1 MPVASPRSGIQ
12 PAPDSGDLLLV
23 AAGDDAALTRLVARW
38 RQPVYALFERTR
50 DPSAAAEATVLTFE
64 RLVRTA
70 DGYVPESPFSAFLWS
85 LVAKVV
91 QDAKP
96 GEVLEVPASKLAD
109 SPSART
115 ALVRSAIA
123 ALPAGERS
131 AFLLT
136 RVARLSVAAAAEA
149 LGVSETEV
157 RRRLVRAL
165 ESLRVF
171 LRPILEVSDS
181 SSALAGPGAVDRD
194 ATGPDRPPAAAS

>member
-1 MPVASPRSGIQ
+1 VALSRSGVQ

-50 DPSAAAEATVLTFE
+50 EPSAAAEATILTFE
-64 RLVRTA
+64 RLVLTA
-70 DGYVPESPFSAFLWS
+70 PRYAPESSFPGFLWS
-85 LVAKVV
+85 LVVKIV
-91 QDAKP
+91 QDPRP
-96 GEVLEVPASKLAD
+96 GRILEIPAPKLAE
-109 SPSART
+109 SSSART

-136 RVARLSVAAAAEA
+136 RVARLSVGAAAEA
-149 LGVSETEV
+149 LGISDAEL

-165 ESLRVF
+165 EILRVL
-171 LRPILEVSDS
+171 LRPLLEASGS
-181 SSALAGPGAVDRD
+181 
-194 ATGPDRPPAAAS
+194 PPAAAEPDAAGQGAPGPGRAPAAAS

>member
-1 MPVASPRSGIQ
+1 MRI
-12 PAPDSGDLLLV
+12 
-23 AAGDDAALTRLVARW
+23 VARW

-50 DPSAAAEATVLTFE
+50 EPSAAAEATVQAFE

-70 DGYVPESPFSAFLWS
+70 DSYAPGSAFPIFLWGV
-85 LVAKVV
+85 VAKVV
-91 QDAKP
+91 QDTKP
-96 GEVLEVPASKLAD
+96 GAVLEVPAPKLAE

-136 RVARLSVAAAAEA
+136 RIARLSVAAAAEA
-149 LGVSETEV
+149 IGVSETEV

-165 ESLRVF
+165 ETLRVF
-171 LRPILEVSDS
+171 LGPVLEVSGS
-181 SSALAGPGAVDRD
+181 SPALAVSDAADPAFSAPG
-194 ATGPDRPPAAAS
+194 RPPVTSP

>member
-1 MPVASPRSGIQ
+1 MALPWNGVQ
-12 PAPDSGDLLLV
+12 LTPDSGDLLLV

-50 DPSAAAEATVLTFE
+50 EPSAAAEATVLSFE
-64 RLVRTA
+64 RLVLTA
-70 DGYVPESPFSAFLWS
+70 PRYTPESPFPVFLWN
-85 LVAKVV
+85 LVAKIV

-96 GEVLEVPASKLAD
+96 GEVLEIPAPKLAE
-109 SPSART
+109 SGSART

-136 RVARLSVAAAAEA
+136 RVARLSTAAAAEA
-149 LGVSETEV
+149 LGVSETDV

-165 ESLRVF
+165 ESLRIF
-171 LRPILEVSDS
+171 LRPLLEVSG
-181 SSALAGPGAVDRD
+181 SAPGLAGPDFADRE
-194 ATGPDRPPAAAS
+194 AHEPGRRPVAAS

>member
-1 MPVASPRSGIQ
+1 MALSRSGVQ
-12 PAPDSGDLLLV
+12 PAPDPGDLLLV
-23 AAGDDAALTRLVARW
+23 AAGDDAALTRLVTRW

-50 DPSAAAEATVLTFE
+50 EPSAAAEATILTFE
-64 RLVRTA
+64 RLVLTA
-70 DGYVPESPFSAFLWS
+70 EDYAPGSPFHAFLWG
-85 LVAKVV
+85 LVAKVL
-91 QDAKP
+91 QDAKI
-96 GEVLEVPASKLAD
+96 GDVLEIPALKLAD

-171 LRPILEVSDS
+171 LRPLLETSGS
-181 SSALAGPGAVDRD
+181 SPTRTGPDDADRD
-194 ATGPDRPPAAAS
+194 ATGSDKPKMAAS

>member
-1 MPVASPRSGIQ
+1 VALSRSGIQ

-50 DPSAAAEATVLTFE
+50 EPSAAAEATVLTFE
-64 RLVRTA
+64 RLVLTA
-70 DGYVPESPFSAFLWS
+70 PRYAPESPFPAFLWS

-96 GEVLEVPASKLAD
+96 GKVLEIPAPKLAE
-109 SPSART
+109 SVSART

-131 AFLLT
+131 SFLLT

-157 RRRLVRAL
+157 RRRLVHAL
-165 ESLRVF
+165 ENLRVF
-171 LRPILEVSDS
+171 LLPLLEASGS
-181 SSALAGPGAVDRD
+181 PPALAGPDTADRGAPRP
-194 ATGPDRPPAAAS
+194 GSPPAATS

>member
-1 MPVASPRSGIQ
+1 MALPRSGVQ

-50 DPSAAAEATVLTFE
+50 EPSAAAEATVLTFE
-64 RLVRTA
+64 RLVLTA
-70 DGYVPESPFSAFLWS
+70 PRYAPESPFPAFLWS
-85 LVAKVV
+85 LAAKVL
-91 QDAKP
+91 QDSKP
-96 GEVLEVPASKLAD
+96 GQILEIPAPKLAE
-109 SPSART
+109 SASART

-123 ALPAGERS
+123 ALPGGERS

-136 RVARLSVAAAAEA
+136 RVARLSVADAAEA
-149 LGVSETEV
+149 LGVPETEV

-171 LRPILEVSDS
+171 LRPLLEL
-181 SSALAGPGAVDRD
+181 SASWPAFSRPD
-194 ATGPDRPPAAAS
+194 AAERAAPPPDKPPATAS

>member
-1 MPVASPRSGIQ
+1 
-12 PAPDSGDLLLV
+12 LLLV

-38 RQPVYALFERTR
+38 RQPVYAVFERTR
-50 DPSAAAEATVLTFE
+50 EPSAAAEATVLAFE
-64 RLVRTA
+64 RLVQTA
-70 DGYVPESPFSAFLWS
+70 PRYAPESPFPAFLWG

-96 GEVLEVPASKLAD
+96 GEVLAIPAPKLAE
-109 SPSART
+109 SVSART
-115 ALVRSAIA
+115 AFVRSAIA
-123 ALPAGERS
+123 ALPAGERT

-136 RVARLSVAAAAEA
+136 RVARLSVATAAEA

-171 LRPILEVSDS
+171 LGPLLEASDS
-181 SSALAGPGAVDRD
+181 SPAPAGLDAVDRESQRP
-194 ATGPDRPPAAAS
+194 GRPPAAES

>member
-1 MPVASPRSGIQ
+1 MALLRSGAP

-38 RQPVYALFERTR
+38 RQPVYALFDRTR
-50 DPSAAAEATVLTFE
+50 EPSAAAEATVLTFE
-64 RLVRTA
+64 RLVLTA
-70 DGYVPESPFSAFLWS
+70 PRYAPQSPFPAFLWS

-96 GEVLEVPASKLAD
+96 GDVLEIPAPKLAE
-109 SPSART
+109 SVSART

-136 RVARLSVAAAAEA
+136 RVARLSVAA
-149 LGVSETEV
+149 
-157 RRRLVRAL
+157 
-165 ESLRVF
+165 
-171 LRPILEVSDS
+171 
-181 SSALAGPGAVDRD
+181 
-194 ATGPDRPPAAAS
+194 

>member
-1 MPVASPRSGIQ
+1 MALLRSGVQ

-50 DPSAAAEATVLTFE
+50 EPSAAAEATVLTFE
-64 RLVRTA
+64 RLVLTA
-70 DGYVPESPFSAFLWS
+70 PRYVPASSFPAFLWS

-96 GEVLEVPASKLAD
+96 GEVLEIPASKLAE

-136 RVARLSVAAAAEA
+136 RVARLSVTAAAEA
-149 LGVSETEV
+149 LSVSETEV

-171 LRPILEVSDS
+171 LRPVLEVSGS
-181 SSALAGPGAVDRD
+181 SPALV
-194 ATGPDRPPAAAS
+194 GPDAVHRVSSRSGKPPAAAS

>member
-1 MPVASPRSGIQ
+1 VAHLRSGVQ

-38 RQPVYALFERTR
+38 RQPVDALFERTR
-50 DPSAAAEATVLTFE
+50 EPSAAAEATVLTFE
-64 RLVRTA
+64 RLVLTA
-70 DGYVPESPFSAFLWS
+70 PRYAPASPFPALLWS

-96 GEVLEVPASKLAD
+96 GEVLEIPASKLAE

-136 RVARLSVAAAAEA
+136 RVARLSATAAAEA
-149 LGVSETEV
+149 LSVSETEV

-171 LRPILEVSDS
+171 LRPVLEVSGS
-181 SSALAGPGAVDRD
+181 SPALVGPEALDRVSSRS
-194 ATGPDRPPAAAS
+194 GRPPAAAS

>member
-1 MPVASPRSGIQ
+1 MAFLRSGVQ

-50 DPSAAAEATVLTFE
+50 EPSAAAEATVLTFE
-64 RLVRTA
+64 RLVLAAPRYA
-70 DGYVPESPFSAFLWS
+70 PEEPFPTFLWS
-85 LVAKVV
+85 LAAKVL
-91 QDAKP
+91 QDARP
-96 GEVLEVPASKLAD
+96 GQVLEVHPSTLSE

-136 RVARLSVAAAAEA
+136 RVARLSVAAAAAA
-149 LGVSETEV
+149 LGVSESEA

-171 LRPILEVSDS
+171 LRPLLEASGSPPGSARPDTTGRGAPRPGRSPAVS
-181 SSALAGPGAVDRD
+181 
-194 ATGPDRPPAAAS
+194 